1 MRILKQNKKFIKMI
15 YEFLCFKITSLST
28 IFEFLYKIHPIDKDD
43 YKKFQI
49 MALASFKIAYFFQ
62 L

>member
-1 MRILKQNKKFIKMI
+1 MI